1 MRVFCINCKVTVGAC
16 SSHEYHCSSFP
27 PFTDYH
33 QWNSAG
39 VGTGAT
45 DTKKKKINN
54 GTNPQTT
61 TSGGCHSPE
70 DSSVFLFLQEKK
82 ASHQHQEALRRE
94 IEAQDH
100 TIRILMCQKTELE
113 TALYYSQDA
122 ARKFEDGNLGT
133 PSSFNL
139 ALSQAFRGS
148 PLGCVSTSLIPGESK
163 DLAGRLHHSWHFAG
177 ELQRAVSAVS
187 TWHKK
192 ADRYI
197 EELTK
202 ERDAL
207 SLELYRNTI
216 TNEELKKKNAELQE
230 KLRLAESEKSEI
242 QLNVKE
248 LKRKLERDKILL
260 PQVQTNTLQEEM
272 WRQEEELREQEKKI
286 RKQEEK
292 MWRQEQRLRDQEGK
306 MMREQEKM
314 WEQEKKMQEQE
325 EKMRDQKMW
334 GQEEKMIREQKENM
348 QERLPE
354 HEERCS
360 EPCLPPSKVLCN
372 MSHTGSVEPAGG
384 EAGEGSPQDNP
395 TAQIMQL
402 LPGMKNAQERPGLGS
417 NSCIPFFY
425 RGDKKK
431 MKIINI

>member
-1 MRVFCINCKVTVGAC
+1 MSEKTRQNKLA
-16 SSHEYHCSSFP
+16 EAKKK
-27 PFTDYH
+27 FTDYR
-33 QWNSAG
+33 QWNIAG

-45 DTKKKKINN
+45 DTKKKKINH
-54 GTNPQTT
+54 GTNPETT

-70 DSSVFLFLQEKK
+70 DTQQNRAQLKEEKK

-100 TIRILMCQKTELE
+100 TIRILTCQKTELE

-177 ELQRAVSAVS
+177 ELQRALSAVS
-187 TWHKK
+187 TRHKK

-230 KLRLAESEKSEI
+230 KLPLAESEKSEI

-248 LKRKLERDKILL
+248 LKRKLERAKFLL

-292 MWRQEQRLRDQEGK
+292 MWRQEERLREQEGK
-306 MMREQEKM
+306 MR
-314 WEQEKKMQEQE
+314 EQE
-325 EKMRDQKMW
+325 EKMWRQEEMMREKEERIRDQK
-334 GQEEKMIREQKENM
+334 EKM

-395 TAQIMQL
+395 TAQEIMQL
-402 LPGMKNAQERPGLGS
+402 FCGMKNAQQCPGLGS
-417 NSCIPFFY
+417 TSCIPFFY
-425 RGDKKK
+425 RGDKRK